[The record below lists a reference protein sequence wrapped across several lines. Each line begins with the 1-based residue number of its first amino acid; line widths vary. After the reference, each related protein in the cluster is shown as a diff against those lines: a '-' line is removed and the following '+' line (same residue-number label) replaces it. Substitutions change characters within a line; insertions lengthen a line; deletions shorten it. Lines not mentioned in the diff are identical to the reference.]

1 MRPMGCSTISWNDDG
16 ESRRGTAQRQKN
28 FCCFCCVFRLQKRI
42 TYETPHQGY
51 SQYPPKIPRVGQ
63 THSRLP
69 TRLKTGRK
77 ENFCDAQPPH
87 AATFTQRKE
96 ELQAPVAEFFRLE
109 ADSPYGK
116 LQKRLGKA
124 LLLERIF
131 FSLFLQA

>member
-1 MRPMGCSTISWNDDG
+1 MRLVIQLVPNLDEFFFRGRQKLFAVFVAFFAPTSGLLMRPPSGILTTSS
-16 ESRRGTAQRQKN
+16 ES
-28 FCCFCCVFRLQKRI
+28 
-42 TYETPHQGY
+42 
-51 SQYPPKIPRVGQ
+51 PKVGQ

-77 ENFCDAQPPH
+77 ENFCDAQTPY

-96 ELQAPVAEFFRLE
+96 ELQTPVAEFFRLE

-124 LLLERIF
+124 LLRERIF
-131 FSLFLQA
+131 FSLFL

>member
-1 MRPMGCSTISWNDDG
+1 MRPMGCSTVSRNDDG
-16 ESRRGTAQRQKN
+16 EFRRGTAQRQKN
-28 FCCFCCVFRLQKRI
+28 FGCFCCVFRSQKQI
-42 TYETPHQGY
+42 TYETPIRGVLTT
-51 SQYPPKIPRVGQ
+51 SSESPKVGQ

-87 AATFTQRKE
+87 AATFTRREE

-116 LQKRLGKA
+116 LQKCLGEA
-124 LLLERIF
+124 LLRERIF
-131 FSLFLQA
+131 FSLFL